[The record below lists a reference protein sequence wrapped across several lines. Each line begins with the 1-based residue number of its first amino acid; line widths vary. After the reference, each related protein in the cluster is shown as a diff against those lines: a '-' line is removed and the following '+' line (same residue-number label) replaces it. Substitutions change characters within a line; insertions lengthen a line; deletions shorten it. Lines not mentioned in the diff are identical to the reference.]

1 MKTILLFTLITALF
15 PCSAQ
20 SAGTNPPQTTIESFG
35 EIVIRIE
42 SEKAQALEAYL
53 SAKPEASDFQAG
65 LKSLSVC
72 YEIIGDESRQ
82 LATLEKLYGFIA
94 KGAVSDLQEIQR
106 NLYLRVKLLAHSE
119 NMKDLGKAKAVIV
132 QARKDLS
139 QHADVEG
146 TKDLL
151 EMLEG
156 MIHQPVIGGTL
167 EMAFTALDGTKV
179 DPAAMRGKVVLVDF
193 WATWCGPCVAELP
206 NVKAAYDK
214 FHDKGFEVIGISL
227 DDATDKA
234 KLEAFIKKKNLPW
247 PQSFSGKGWNE
258 PFAIKYGITS
268 IPATF
273 LIGKDGKI
281 AGIGVGGHELENK
294 VAELLQ

>member
-1 MKTILLFTLITALF
+1 MKTILLSTVIAACL
-15 PCSAQ
+15 PCAAQQ
-20 SAGTNPPQTTIESFG
+20 SAIDTPTPVKESFG
-35 EIVIRIE
+35 EIIKRIE

-53 SAKPEASDFQAG
+53 SAKPEAPDTQAG
-65 LKSLSVC
+65 LQSLSLC

-82 LATLEKLYGFIA
+82 LATLEKLYGFLV
-94 KGAVSDLQEIQR
+94 KGAASDLQAIQR
-106 NLYLRVKLLAHSE
+106 NLYLRVKLLTLSE
-119 NMKDLGKAKAVIV
+119 NTKDVAKAKAVIE
-132 QARKDLS
+132 QAKKDLS
-139 QHADVEG
+139 PHPETEG
-146 TKDLL
+146 AKSLIA
-151 EMLEG
+151 MLEG

-167 EMAFTALDGTKV
+167 EMAFTALDGTEV
-179 DPAAMRGKVVLVDF
+179 DLAAMKGKVVLVDF
-193 WATWCGPCVAELP
+193 WATWCAPCIAELP

-227 DDATDKA
+227 DSATDKA

-247 PQSFSGKGWNE
+247 AQSFSGKGWNE
-258 PFAIKYGITS
+258 PLAIKYGVTS

-281 AGIGVGGHELENK
+281 AGIGVGGHELETK